1 MIRLLKII
9 TGEEIIADVTA
20 ESGGTS
26 ITLKTPCVIQ
36 LVRSDKSPDGVSM
49 GMLPYAPY
57 TKDHSVTLARSQ
69 VVWSEEPVEELYN
82 QYNRLFGTGIVVPT
96 QQQSPGTVFH
106 HRV

>member
-9 TGEEIIADVTA
+9 TGEEIIADVSLETD
-20 ESGGTS
+20 TT
-26 ITLKTPCVIQ
+26 ITLKTPCILQ

-57 TKDHSVTLARSQ
+57 TKEHAVTLSRTQ
-69 VVWSEEPVEELYN
+69 VVWNEEPVEELYN

-96 QQQSPGTVFH
+96 QQSPGTVFH